1 VIPVA
6 EAAWV
11 ERKLTLHGIEFRR
24 LDKAIPQ
31 AVVETFRADKASFSA
46 QSFESHQ
53 NLTLEGAWKAEPR
66 DISAGSLF
74 VPIAQA
80 KARLVMALLEPTA
93 PDSLLAWGGFN
104 NAYERKEYMEPYVAE
119 AVARQMMKDDPAIA
133 AEFNQRLAS
142 DAEFAKDANARLEFF
157 ARKHASWD
165 DRYQLY
171 PVLRSQVVF

>member
-1 VIPVA
+1 MLLNKNITLRP
-6 EAAWV
+6 AALSDWPA
-11 ERKLTLHGIEFRR
+11 IE
-24 LDKAIPQ
+24 
-31 AVVETFRADKASFSA
+31 
-46 QSFESHQ
+46 
-53 NLTLEGAWKAEPR
+53 
-66 DISAGSLF
+66 
-74 VPIAQA
+74 
-80 KARLVMALLEPTA
+80 ALLVANKLPLDGAQPHLDTY
-93 PDSLLAWGGFN
+93 LLAWGEFN

>member
-1 VIPVA
+1 MTLA
-6 EAAWV
+6 EELAKLEQMR
-11 ERKLTLHGIEFRR
+11 ER
-24 LDKAIPQ
+24 
-31 AVVETFRADKASFSA
+31 
-46 QSFESHQ
+46 
-53 NLTLEGAWKAEPR
+53 
-66 DISAGSLF
+66 GSLSETEF
-74 VPIAQA
+74 AQA

-93 PDSLLAWGGFN
+93 PDSLLAWGEFN